1 MQRLIILHSNDLHGR
16 IEALARIGTLVERIR
31 AEDPDVPVLYF
42 DAGDVEE
49 PALWLS
55 HITRGRAMR
64 RLLGKAGCDAYAV
77 GNGMFFYGPNV
88 LAGPAEQA
96 PFPMLLANMRLN
108 GGAYLPGVQ
117 PAATFEVG
125 SLRLGVVGVTDDPPV
140 FEERMGVQMPEA
152 SGVVREQ
159 AAALRAAGVDAVI
172 VLSHMG
178 MDHDWGR
185 GSDPQLAQ
193 SLQGVVPLII
203 GGHSHTLLPEGE
215 RIGDVVIAQAGCYG
229 EYLGRIDLT
238 WDGARLQVASVAVLP
253 VPEDTPPSPAVLAE
267 LEAVRQEIPP
277 LNRRLGETI
286 GFALARFFL
295 KLDRMRRGKR

>member
-1 MQRLIILHSNDLHGR
+1 MQHFIILHTNDIHAR
-16 IEALARIGTLVERIR
+16 IEALARIGTLVARIR
-31 AEDPDVPVLYF
+31 ADNPDVPVLYF
-42 DAGDVEE
+42 DAGDVED
-49 PALWLS
+49 PGLWLS
-55 HITRGRAMR
+55 HITRGRALH

-88 LAGPAEQA
+88 LAGPAERA
-96 PFPMLLANMRLN
+96 PFPMLLANMRVD

-117 PAATFEVG
+117 PTATFEVG

-152 SGVVREQ
+152 AGVVREQ
-159 AAALRAAGVDAVI
+159 AARLRAEGVEAVI

-178 MDHDWGR
+178 MDHDWGL
-185 GSDPQLAQ
+185 GSDPLLAQ
-193 SLQGVVPLII
+193 ALQGVVPLII

-238 WDGARLQVASVAVLP
+238 WDGSALQIDSVSVMP
-253 VPEDTPPSPAVLAE
+253 VPEDIPPSPEVLAE
-267 LEAVRQEIPP
+267 LARIRQEIPP
-277 LNRRLGETI
+277 LRRRLGATV
-286 GFALARFFL
+286 GFSMASLFL